1 MQIKIIM
8 EYKHVLVSMSKKAL
22 TTLSFGKRSGR
33 LRILTADGNVKLD
46 KHFEQLG
53 ILLKS

>member
-1 MQIKIIM
+1 
-8 EYKHVLVSMSKKAL
+8 MSKKAL